1 MKKHFL
7 LFIFFLATCTLFG
20 QEDFLHKI
28 SVKMAEYGQN
38 NVVEKAYLHC
48 DKPYY
53 AAGEKIWFKAYL
65 VEGLKHKADSLSCVL
80 YVDLVHNQ
88 TSEIAFQGKYKLFG
102 GLGEGNIPLSDTIM
116 SGAYTMRA
124 YTNWMRNFD
133 ENFYFKNDIEIINPS
148 VPGLAYR
155 MPFDFEVNF
164 MPEGGD
170 LIDDI
175 QTKVAFKAVDNF
187 GKSTDIQ
194 GVVFIENGDTITR
207 FTSERLGMGMFR
219 MRPKATLKY
228 KAKIIANEKIKFF
241 DLPMIKDTG
250 FVLSI
255 DNLTDPAAIGLSI
268 RSKLPEKSIGK
279 QMNVSVQSR
288 GQSIFTGRF
297 TTSLSK
303 TIMPIQ
309 RVMLPDGI
317 VQFTIFDEEGNPQSE
332 RIIYNSSPKWFNI
345 DIKTAKEINT
355 PRGETTLLLNVSDLD
370 GKPIDANLSLA
381 VTDGDQ
387 VITPANY
394 QNIISY
400 LSLSSD
406 LKGKIEEPSYYFDR
420 KNTDAA
426 RHLDLLMMTQGWRRF
441 SWKNVLKDAKI
452 EHKFLPEPSMSF
464 SGIVKQ
470 TNDKAIKKPVQI
482 NGFYGINGKSTMV
495 LGDTDDKGRFTLY
508 NFDFEDSTNIAL
520 QAMTSNK
527 DKIYKF
533 VLDNEAQA
541 IEKQQVSATKQVFG
555 EQENSFIENAQA
567 MAKQEKS
574 IFDVSLDEVSIK
586 AKKTVKEDS
595 RRPYGNKASKTIAF
609 EQGKSVGGL
618 SVLESLQGKLPGVN
632 IQCNGSDC
640 KVMIRGF
647 SSMQGSNEPVF
658 LLDGMPTDKSVIQ
671 ALPLN
676 EVEMVD
682 VIQGAAATLYGSRGA
697 TGLLNVLTRRTNPN
711 FDATNFKS
719 EGMMIVKKM
728 GFVPAREFYTP
739 KYAENPNLT
748 TEDSRTTIFWSPNI
762 EVKNGKATVK
772 YYNSAE
778 KTNINV
784 NIQGKTANGLLGV
797 GQMTYK
803 TDK

>member
-20 QEDFLHKI
+20 QEDFLHRI
-28 SVKMAEYGQN
+28 SVKLAEYGQN

-88 TSEIAFQGKYKLFG
+88 TGEIAFQGKYKLFG

-170 LIDDI
+170 LIGDI

-194 GVVFIENGDTITR
+194 GIVFVENGDTITR

-219 MRPKATLKY
+219 MRPKAILKY
-228 KAKIIANEKIKFF
+228 KAKIIANEKVKFF
-241 DLPMIKDTG
+241 DLPMVKDTG

-255 DNLTDPAAIGLSI
+255 DNLTDPAAVGLSI

-297 TTSLSK
+297 TASLSK
-303 TIMPIQ
+303 TIMPLQ

-332 RIIYNSSPKWFNI
+332 RIIYNSSPKLMNI
-345 DIKTAKEINT
+345 DVKIASEKKPREEII
-355 PRGETTLLLNVSDLD
+355 LLEVSDLD
-370 GKPIDANLSLA
+370 GKPIDANLSLSITS
-381 VTDGDQ
+381 TDSL
-387 VITPANY
+387 ASASNY
-394 QNIISY
+394 SQNIISY

-406 LKGKIEEPSYYFDR
+406 LKGKIEEPAYYFDR
-420 KNTDAA
+420 SNPNSAK
-426 RHLDLLMMTQGWRRF
+426 HLDLLMMTQDWKRF

-452 EHKFLPEPSMSF
+452 EHKFLPER
-464 SGIVKQ
+464 
-470 TNDKAIKKPVQI
+470 
-482 NGFYGINGKSTMV
+482 STSIQ
-495 LGDTDDKGRFTLY
+495 
-508 NFDFEDSTNIAL
+508 EDL
-520 QAMTSNK
+520 QK
-527 DKIYKF
+527 
-533 VLDNEAQA
+533 
-541 IEKQQVSATKQVFG
+541 
-555 EQENSFIENAQA
+555 
-567 MAKQEKS
+567 
-574 IFDVSLDEVSIK
+574 
-586 AKKTVKEDS
+586 
-595 RRPYGNKASKTIAF
+595 
-609 EQGKSVGGL
+609 
-618 SVLESLQGKLPGVN
+618 
-632 IQCNGSDC
+632 
-640 KVMIRGF
+640 
-647 SSMQGSNEPVF
+647 
-658 LLDGMPTDKSVIQ
+658 TDKLS
-671 ALPLN
+671 
-676 EVEMVD
+676 
-682 VIQGAAATLYGSRGA
+682 S
-697 TGLLNVLTRRTNPN
+697 NV
-711 FDATNFKS
+711 
-719 EGMMIVKKM
+719 
-728 GFVPAREFYTP
+728 
-739 KYAENPNLT
+739 
-748 TEDSRTTIFWSPNI
+748 IFWSPNV
-762 EVKNGKATVK
+762 EVKNGKATIK

-778 KTNINV
+778 KTTINV
-784 NIQGKTANGLLGV
+784 NVQGKTANGLLGV
-797 GQMTYK
+797 GQITYK